1 MTENTKIGDN
11 MGDETGNEKD
21 KEKGDVF
28 DARLSGTLGTEEK
41 AQERADEA
49 DAARPARARRTRAAG
64 AATRERILEAASV
77 VITEEGTDALSIDNV
92 IKRAGISKGAFL
104 YHFPSRLKLIEAL
117 AERYAAHL
125 REVTVELEREAPSRT
140 AEPKID
146 LYLEWYRRFHGEKL
160 DGGRS
165 PLVGLV
171 CASRENRRFIEPVRT
186 WYRGYYDALDPK
198 IDRRSTELTALLALD
213 GLFFHHLF
221 GTDVLSET
229 ERAAVLERIERIVQA
244 SAREAAEGTEGADG
258 CDGSNAEKSDPGK

>member
-1 MTENTKIGDN
+1 MNENTK
-11 MGDETGNEKD
+11 T
-21 KEKGDVF
+21 GDVF
-28 DARLSGTLGTEEK
+28 DARLLTTKEK
-41 AQERADEA
+41 AQEKTDETVESA
-49 DAARPARARRTRAAG
+49 NVPTDPDGEPAPARARRTRAAG
-64 AATRERILEAASV
+64 AATRKRILKAASV
-77 VITEEGTDALSIDNV
+77 VISEEGTDALSIDNV

-125 REVTVELEREAPSRT
+125 REVAVELEREAPSRT

-146 LYLEWYRRFHGEKL
+146 LYIEWYRRFHGEKL

-229 ERAAVLERIERIVQA
+229 ERAAVLERIERIVRA
-244 SAREAAEGTEGADG
+244 SAPEAAEGTEGADG
-258 CDGSNAEKSDPGK
+258 YESSSAKKSKGDE

>member
-1 MTENTKIGDN
+1 MNDNTK
-11 MGDETGNEKD
+11 T
-21 KEKGDVF
+21 GDVF
-28 DARLSGTLGTEEK
+28 DARLLTTKEK
-41 AQERADEA
+41 AQEKTDEA
-49 DAARPARARRTRAAG
+49 IESANVPTDPDGEPAPARARRTRAAG
-64 AATRERILEAASV
+64 AATRERILEAASA
-77 VITEEGTDALSIDNV
+77 VIAEEGTDALSIDHV

-104 YHFPSRLKLIEAL
+104 YHFPSRLQLVEAL

-125 REVTVELEREAPSRT
+125 REVAVELEREAPQLT
-140 AEPKID
+140 ARPKVD
-146 LYLEWYRRFHGEKL
+146 LYIEWYRRFHGEKL

-229 ERAAVLERIERIVQA
+229 ERAAVLERIERIVRA
-244 SAREAAEGTEGADG
+244 SAREVGEESSEPD
-258 CDGSNAEKSDPGK
+258 AEKSKTKK

>member
-1 MTENTKIGDN
+1 MRENTQRRERGMNDN
-11 MGDETGNEKD
+11 TKT
-21 KEKGDVF
+21 GDVF
-28 DARLSGTLGTEEK
+28 DARLLTTKEK
-41 AQERADEA
+41 AQEKTDEA
-49 DAARPARARRTRAAG
+49 IESANVPTDPDGEPAPARARRTRAAG
-64 AATRERILEAASV
+64 AATRERILEAASA
-77 VITEEGTDALSIDNV
+77 VIAEEGTDALSIDHV

-104 YHFPSRLKLIEAL
+104 YHFPSRLQLVEAL

-125 REVTVELEREAPSRT
+125 REVAVELEREAPQLT
-140 AEPKID
+140 ARPKVD
-146 LYLEWYRRFHGEKL
+146 LYIEWYRRFHGEKL

-229 ERAAVLERIERIVQA
+229 ERAAVLERIERIVRA
-244 SAREAAEGTEGADG
+244 SAREVGEESSEPD
-258 CDGSNAEKSDPGK
+258 AEKSKTKK